1 MKYGTL
7 EEVSNLMQRD
17 RSKLMSYPEMKGTWF
32 KLSLISERAARE
44 PELQFTSLAHLLN
57 VSFLKDCYNSLN
69 RNKAVGIDSVSWS
82 EYGENLGANL
92 DKLVGK
98 MKVKKYKPIPAKRV
112 YIPKN
117 KTEKRPLGISAIE
130 NKIVETGIKHI
141 LESIYEQDFY
151 DFSYGFR
158 PKRSCHQA
166 LSKIDSLVMN
176 NYANHIVEA
185 DIKGF
190 FDSVPH
196 TKLIEFLGIR
206 IKDASLLHLIEK
218 FLKAGYID
226 EGLLVRSEKGTP
238 QGSILSPILA
248 NIYLHYVLDEWFDK
262 VVKKHINGF
271 CDIVRYADDFICVV
285 QSSKEAKR
293 VEKALKNRFNKYGLE
308 IHPAKSRT
316 ISFGRYEQENAKK
329 QNRRANTFDFL
340 GFTHFCDKTRSGT
353 FKLGRKTS
361 RKKFQAK
368 MKAMNIWLK
377 SIRNVQ
383 HLKEWWKILRSKLRG
398 HFQYYGISGNYVSI
412 SKYYQLTVRLTKKWI
427 NRRSQKQSMN
437 WKQFNQYLEK
447 YSLPKPKIMFNL
459 YALSHSM

>member
-1 MKYGTL
+1 
-7 EEVSNLMQRD
+7 
-17 RSKLMSYPEMKGTWF
+17 MSYSEVKGTWF

-44 PELQFTSLAHLLN
+44 PEVQFTSLAHLLN
-57 VSFLKDCYNSLN
+57 VSFLNDCYSRLN
-69 RNKAVGIDSVSWS
+69 RNKAVGIDNVSWAK
-82 EYGENLGANL
+82 YGENLEANL

-98 MKVKKYKPIPAKRV
+98 MKSKKYNPIPAKRV

-117 KTEKRPLGISAIE
+117 ETENRPLGISAIE

-141 LESIYEQDFY
+141 LESIYEEDFY

-158 PKRSCHQA
+158 PQRNCHQA
-166 LSKIDSLVMN
+166 LSKVDSLIMN
-176 NYANHIVEA
+176 NCVNHIVEA

-190 FDSVPH
+190 FDNVPH
-196 TKLIEFLGIR
+196 LELMKFLQIR
-206 IKDASLLHLIEK
+206 IKDSSLLHLIEK

-226 EGLLVRSEKGTP
+226 DNLLVTSERGTP

-248 NIYLHYVLDEWFDK
+248 NIYLHYVLDDWFEK
-262 VVKKHINGF
+262 VVKPHINGF

-285 QSSKEAKR
+285 QSATESKR

-308 IHPAKSRT
+308 IHPDKSRT
-316 ISFGRYEQENAKK
+316 ISFGRYEQENAKRQK
-329 QNRRANTFDFL
+329 RRPNTFDFL
-340 GFTHFCDKTRSGT
+340 GFTHFCDTTRTGT
-353 FKLGRKTS
+353 FKVGRKTS
-361 RKKFQAK
+361 RKKFKSK

-383 HLKEWWKILRSKLRG
+383 MLKDWWKILQSKIRG

-412 SKYYQLTVRLTKKWI
+412 SKYYELTVRLTKKWI

-447 YSLPKPKIMFNL
+447 YPLPKPKIMFNL